1 MLYFWLSKIKSLK
14 VRENGPPNNK
24 VNSQTKTFNF
34 SFDFQLFTRKM
45 ATKINIIFRQV
56 LILFLLSGTFSAHAQ
71 LKYGFKTGLNFA
83 RIIGPSETN
92 DAGADLETW
101 KNTVGFHIGMTLA
114 YKFTDNFGLRG
125 ELLYSKRGAK
135 YAFEGQSYRIFN
147 HSTGS
152 VLTRGT
158 ARYLININ
166 NSYLDLPLM
175 VYGRFGKFEISGGAY
190 LGLLLQSVGEG
201 SLRYSGKTILGNDAF
216 INPNKADT
224 ELNFNLNY
232 NYRRDAAGAG
242 SSKSNDE
249 MPLSIKVDGFIS
261 ETPETLG
268 AYYDFSERKA
278 RLYNALDYGLVGG
291 ISFYISST
299 LYLSGRVQYGLA
311 DLTNQDADL
320 SKSKVENNKDLIYR
334 DDKDRNFTIQA
345 SVGFSF

>member
-1 MLYFWLSKIKSLK
+1 
-14 VRENGPPNNK
+14 
-24 VNSQTKTFNF
+24 
-34 SFDFQLFTRKM
+34 M
-45 ATKINIIFRQV
+45 ATQINITFRHV
-56 LILFLLSGTFSAHAQ
+56 LVLFLLSGTFSAHAQ

-135 YAFEGQSYRIFN
+135 YTFEGQSYRIFK
-147 HSTGS
+147 HSMGS

-158 ARYLININ
+158 SRYLINLN
-166 NSYLDLPLM
+166 NSYIDLPVM
-175 VYGRFGKFEISGGAY
+175 AYGRFGKFEISGGAY
-190 LGLLLQSVGEG
+190 AGLLVQSVGEG
-201 SLRYSGKTILGNDAF
+201 SLRYSGKTSLGNNAY
-216 INPNKADT
+216 INPNQADT
-224 ELNFNLNY
+224 ELNFNLNH

-249 MPLSIKVDGFIS
+249 MLLSIKVDGFIS

-268 AYYDFSERKA
+268 AYYDFPERKA

-291 ISFYISST
+291 ISFYISQA
-299 LYLSGRVQYGLA
+299 LYITGRVQYGLS
-311 DLTNQDADL
+311 DLTNNDADL

-334 DDKDRNFTIQA
+334 DDKDQNFTIQA